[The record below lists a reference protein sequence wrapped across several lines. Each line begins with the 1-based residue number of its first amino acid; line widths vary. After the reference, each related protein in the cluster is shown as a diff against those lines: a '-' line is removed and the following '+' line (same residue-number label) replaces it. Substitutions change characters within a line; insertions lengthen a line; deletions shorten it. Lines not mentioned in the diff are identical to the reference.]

1 MDKTKVD
8 AFSETAQ
15 IAFWMGSWYFCSLV
29 TLFSN
34 KYILTY
40 MGGNVQ
46 VLGVIQMVT
55 TATLG
60 ALKVYGPGI
69 LRGNKKVEASNS
81 KPVRPPPPHKS
92 HSFWKNMFYVGFMR
106 GTTVILG
113 LVSLSHVAVS
123 FTETIKASAPMFTVL
138 FARMILGEKTSNE
151 VTLSLIPVMLGL
163 IVCSATEWSFDF
175 IGFAAAITNNCID
188 CVQNV
193 FSKKLLREP
202 SMTPVHLQFYTSIAA
217 ATMQIPVMVW
227 AFSVGHHTSVSKHH
241 SEISA
246 TGIET
251 HSIHKESVWLWPLML
266 LCAVFYHLQSV
277 TAYFTMSL
285 ISPVTQAVANT
296 VKRSLLIFLSILHF
310 GNHVTAFNVIGMI
323 TVMAGVGVYSYARR
337 KYPSL
342 PVAQEGRSKSKIV
355 KSPEI
360 LRSRSNESFF
370 PNDVLP
376 ISNRIGS
383 HSSEMSVAESTLDS
397 GGDTSLKHRVIDKD
411 EISFIKMASASN
423 PNEEEKVLLV

>member
-60 ALKVYGPGI
+60 ALKVYGPRF
-69 LRGNKKVEASNS
+69 LRGGNKKILASNS
-81 KPVRPPPPHKS
+81 KPLKPPPPHQS
-92 HSFWKNMFYVGFMR
+92 PSFWKNMFYVGVMR
-106 GTTVILG
+106 GVTVILG

-138 FARMILGEKTSNE
+138 FARLILGERTSNE

-175 IGFAAAITNNCID
+175 VGFAAAITNNCID
-188 CVQNV
+188 CIQNV
-193 FSKKLLREP
+193 FSKKLLQEP

-217 ATMQIPVMVW
+217 AALQIPVMFW
-227 AFSVGHHTSVSKHH
+227 AFSVGHHTSVSRGP
-241 SEISA
+241 SELAGTYS
-246 TGIET
+246 TQ
-251 HSIHKESVWLWPLML
+251 KESFWLWPLML

-310 GNHVTAFNVIGMI
+310 GNQVTAFNVIGMM
-323 TVMAGVGVYSYARR
+323 TVMAGVGVYSYAKR
-337 KYPSL
+337 KYP
-342 PVAQEGRSKSKIV
+342 PPPAAHKIKASKDNDVPSD
-355 KSPEI
+355 I
-360 LRSRSNESFF
+360 LRSRSSESLTNELSI
-370 PNDVLP
+370 N
-376 ISNRIGS
+376 NRIGS
-383 HSSEMSVAESTLDS
+383 LSSETSEVGPRSDS
-397 GGDTSLKHRVIDKD
+397 GSDGSLKHRVADKD
-411 EISFIKMASASN
+411 GFSYIHMASTAN
-423 PNEEEKVLLV
+423 PNKEEKVLLV

>member
-1 MDKTKVD
+1 
-8 AFSETAQ
+8 
-15 IAFWMGSWYFCSLV
+15 MGSWYFCSLV

-55 TATLG
+55 TAVLG
-60 ALKVYGPGI
+60 ASKVYGPSIWRG
-69 LRGNKKVEASNS
+69 GNKKVKASNS

-123 FTETIKASAPMFTVL
+123 FTETIKASAPMFTVI
-138 FARMILGEKTSNE
+138 FARMILGEQTSNE

-175 IGFAAAITNNCID
+175 VGFAAAITNNCID

-193 FSKKLLREP
+193 FSKKLLRDP

-217 ATMQIPVMVW
+217 ATIQIPVMFW
-227 AFSVGHHTSVSKHH
+227 AFSVGHHTSVSRHH
-241 SEISA
+241 SEIPGTA
-246 TGIET
+246 MDI

-285 ISPVTQAVANT
+285 ISPVTQSVANT

-310 GNHVTAFNVIGMI
+310 GNQVTVFNVIGMM
-323 TVMAGVGVYSYARR
+323 TVMAGVGIYSYAKRQ
-337 KYPSL
+337 YPS
-342 PVAQEGRSKSKIV
+342 PMAQEGLTKSKIDT
-355 KSPEI
+355 SPDI
-360 LRSRSNESFF
+360 LRSRSTESFF
-370 PNDVLP
+370 SNDVLP
-376 ISNRIGS
+376 ITNRIGS
-383 HSSEMSVAESTLDS
+383 HSSEISVAGSKGGS
-397 GGDTSLKHRVIDKD
+397 GGDGSLKHRITDKD
-411 EISFIKMASASN
+411 GIPYINMASTSN